1 VPVILVMASTLLCAS
16 VVPAAAGVIAQE
28 EEASLGEDS
37 LADGIVSDV
46 LNDHNVVD
54 QGNTAE
60 QDAAVLSI
68 QEQAGT

>member
-1 VPVILVMASTLLCAS
+1 VLYLLQQ
-16 VVPAAAGVIAQE
+16 VIAQE

-37 LADGIVSDV
+37 LADGIVSDG

-60 QDAAVLSI
+60 QDAAILSI
-68 QEQAGT
+68 QSKPEHKTEN